1 MSKRWSKLQKRIYSM
16 LDPALNLQ
24 IHCTRYRVMGHEG
37 MQEFPRYF
45 ITLNGKVIF
54 DWPRDYPLGDS
65 SNSQKL
71 ASSYQIIGCASD
83 ISDAITEYLNADA
96 QKQMILTDPWGITDI
111 IRAAD
116 RRIGCRRW
124 DAVFALSNCAGR
136 QVLLAR
142 KAAKIKR

>member
-1 MSKRWSKLQKRIYSM
+1 M

-24 IHCTRYRVMGHEG
+24 IHCTLYRIMGHGG

-45 ITLNGKVIF
+45 VTLNGKIIF
-54 DWPRDYPLGDS
+54 DWPKDYPLGE
-65 SNSQKL
+65 NSGTPKMDYEHL
-71 ASSYQIIGCASD
+71 FFGRASH
-83 ISDAITEYLNADA
+83 ISDAITDYLNANA

>member
-24 IHCTRYRVMGHEG
+24 IHCTLYRIMGHGG

-45 ITLNGKVIF
+45 VTLNGKIIF
-54 DWPRDYPLGDS
+54 DWPKDYPLGE
-65 SNSQKL
+65 NSGTPKMDYEHL
-71 ASSYQIIGCASD
+71 FFGRASH
-83 ISDAITEYLNADA
+83 ISDAITDYLNANA